1 MDKIKKLVDEIIS
14 IASKEGKTSV
24 FLIGNTKKEEDI
36 DFYTIPIRSYSQI
49 VATGA
54 IVFGEKIAKDIN
66 LLSIILMSLIFDSSI
81 NLEISLEAFFS

>member
-1 MDKIKKLVDEIIS
+1 MNKIKKLVDEIIS
-14 IASKEGKTSV
+14 IAAKEGKTSV

-54 IVFGEKIAKDIN
+54 IVFGIIMSRALSRS
-66 LLSIILMSLIFDSSI
+66 LLGRGGPSEDLLPSHGR
-81 NLEISLEAFFS
+81 